1 MTESP
6 ITAEQ
11 PNERIKVDVEPRRLL
26 VTSDPYVVLTS
37 RGYQV
42 AIAVFER
49 KRKRSYELLIGSK
62 SLSQGLAPLV
72 EENNGRFVGLDFWI
86 RKEDGDKFSKYIVD

>member
-1 MTESP
+1 MAQTP
-6 ITAEQ
+6 ITSVQ
-11 PNERIKVDVEPRRLL
+11 PEERIKVDMEPRRLL
-26 VTSDPYVVLTS
+26 VTSEPYAVFTA

-72 EENNGRFVGLDFWI
+72 EENNGRFLGLDFWI
-86 RKEDGDKFSKYIVD
+86 RKEDGDKFSKYIVE